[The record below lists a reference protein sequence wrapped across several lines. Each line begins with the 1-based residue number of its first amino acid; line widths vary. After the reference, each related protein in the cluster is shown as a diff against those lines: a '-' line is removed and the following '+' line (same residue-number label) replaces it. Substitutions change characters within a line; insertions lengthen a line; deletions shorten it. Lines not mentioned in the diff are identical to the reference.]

1 MQNFF
6 GFMQLGIDF
15 TQKCGIVHLRKRKKG
30 GAVLFDKKQFK
41 VAVMLAGLTLRQ
53 VAAELNIDETTLYR
67 KMNGESDFYRREIQQ
82 LCSILK
88 IENPS
93 AIFFA
98 QEIT

>member
-1 MQNFF
+1 M
-6 GFMQLGIDF
+6 
-15 TQKCGIVHLRKRKKG
+15 
-30 GAVLFDKKQFK
+30 FDKKQFK
-41 VAVMLAGLTLRQ
+41 AAVVLAGLTLRQ
-53 VAAELNIDETTLYR
+53 VAAELGIDEATLYR

-98 QEIT
+98 PKLT

>member
-1 MQNFF
+1 M
-6 GFMQLGIDF
+6 
-15 TQKCGIVHLRKRKKG
+15 
-30 GAVLFDKKQFK
+30 FDKKQFK

-53 VAAELNIDETTLYR
+53 VAAALNIDEATLYR

-93 AIFFA
+93 AIFSPKNLRKRKNREQKCKNLNFLEA
-98 QEIT
+98 RIRAGLPSER